1 MANRHKA
8 NHAALLGLEQWT
20 VREWPSFSRAVAK
33 PSVAIRMTHAWKH
46 LHFTFA
52 LIRPEAITDELC
64 LRYYNE
70 RRGAGAAIET
80 INNELTY
87 LRASLKFAFRNR
99 WIDAEPRVLVPRR
112 PPTTTNRLTIFQMRR
127 LLAAASMPHLRLFI
141 ALTNPVAPKGF
152 ARPQMGRCRPQA
164 VIHETSRLLRP
175 HHHEKTQ
182 PGCKS
187 GWFAPMISANQTL

>member
-64 LRYYNE
+64 LRYYNG
-70 RRGAGAAIET
+70 RRGTGAAIGT

-112 PPTTTNRLTIFQMRR
+112 PPTTTNRLTIFRMRR

-141 ALTNPVAPKGF
+141 ALTIFTQSRPKDLLALRWADVDLRRLSMKLRDSNGRITTKRLNLVAKVAGS
-152 ARPQMGRCRPQA
+152 RP
-164 VIHETSRLLRP
+164 
-175 HHHEKTQ
+175 
-182 PGCKS
+182 
-187 GWFAPMISANQTL
+187 